1 MSLTSALGIAQRSL
15 LNTARQTSVVSQNIT
30 NAQNPDY
37 SRRSAVL
44 VSTAPGANALTIQRA
59 TNAALFRNNLS
70 ALSSYNAQSTLLTG
84 IDNLTLQVNGVDNA
98 SSASTLIGK
107 LQEALQSYAT
117 TPSNENLAEN
127 TVEAARQL
135 ANALN
140 NGTDAI
146 QTFRSQT
153 DQDIAVS
160 VARLN
165 DLLSQ
170 FQAANNTIIHAT
182 QAGSD
187 ASDALDQRDSLLK
200 QIAELVPVSTIS
212 RANND
217 VVITTA
223 SGVTLFETVP
233 RSVTFTPLQS
243 YSASTT
249 GNAILIDGVPLAT
262 GQGANTSADG
272 SLAAMLQLRDKVAG
286 TMQSQ
291 LDEIARGLIV
301 TFAERDQS
309 GGVLPDMAGLFT
321 WTGGPDL
328 PPDATIST
336 GLAGLISINPAVDT
350 TMGGDVT
357 LLRDG
362 GINGPDYVV
371 NAAAGASYSD
381 LLFEYSERLDSPI
394 AFDPAA
400 GLDANASVTNF
411 AGSAISWLELS
422 RQQATNAAE
431 VKSALMLRTSEALSN
446 ETGVNIDEEMAL
458 LLDLEHSYQAS
469 ARLISAV
476 DDMLSTLMA
485 AVQ

>member
-301 TFAERDQS
+301 TFAERDPS
-309 GGVLPDMAGLFT
+309 GGVLPDLAGLFT

-350 TMGGDVT
+350 TMGGNVT